1 MKNVTVF
8 KTAQVLESPKLGF
21 NKLIIPLGNGI
32 PGEYVEQD
40 IVCLYTFLKAKGVI
54 YKIDVFNGA
63 LLSYYRTSLET
74 YKVSSEVDQYDNTIN
89 KYEIPIAV
97 FAPSVNVG
105 GGIYFHV
112 TVGTTRIDLYDFNEC
127 FIGAYF
133 GGDDVS
139 SNTKDYGAVD
149 LAQYAFLDVP
159 RLTCIYNNSYGAL
172 ESFKDHDEIVRIQL
186 TATKVTG
193 NINSLLNSARNGL
206 TTVIFAYCTGIYGN
220 IEDILDVMRTR
231 EDIKGQTLNW
241 YFWQTAIKYRGNSLG
256 TVSGASTIVFDNE
269 GNYTVNGV

>member
-8 KTAQVLESPKLGF
+8 KTAQVLESPKFGY
-21 NKLIIPLGNGI
+21 NKLIIPLGNGV
-32 PGEYVEQD
+32 PGEYVEQGK
-40 IVCLYTFLKAKGVI
+40 VRLYTYLKAKGVI
-54 YKIDVFNGA
+54 YKIAVFNGV
-63 LLSYYRTSLET
+63 LLSYYSTSLET
-74 YKVSSEVDQYDNTIN
+74 YKVSSEVDQYGNTIN

-97 FAPSVNVG
+97 YAPSINVNDGVH
-105 GGIYFHV
+105 FRV
-112 TVGTTRIDLYDFNEC
+112 TVGTTRIDLYDFNKC
-127 FIGAYF
+127 FAGAYF

-139 SNTKDYGAVD
+139 SNTKDYGAVN

-172 ESFKDHDEIVRIQL
+172 ESFKDHDEIVRLQL

-220 IEDILDVMRTR
+220 IEGILDVMKTR

-241 YFWQTAIKYRGNSLG
+241 YLWQTAIKYRGNSLG
-256 TVSGASTIVFDNE
+256 TVAVSTIVFDNE